1 MTEHEIT
8 SMFVGMPVRME
19 NLANCAHKNGSD
31 DPQQYIVYSSGFLYR
46 PEQMQLFGV
55 TPRLKEQ
62 WERRGTEFTVSVYVH
77 DGQITSCKINKYND
91 GEGARPSGGG
101 PLKCT
106 DQDLRIARRI
116 LRYITE

>member
-1 MTEHEIT
+1 MTEYEIT
-8 SMFVGMPVRME
+8 SIFVGKPVCKE
-19 NLANCAHKNGSD
+19 NLAKCAHKNGSD

-77 DGQITSCKINKYND
+77 DGQVASCKIAKYND

-101 PLKCT
+101 SLKCT

-116 LRYITE
+116 LQYITE